1 MEFCV
6 GWENDPFCPD
16 VSVLL
21 EFLLK
26 LFNEG
31 MAYRTLNVVRSA
43 VSAVA
48 IIEGS
53 PAGQHHL
60 IKRFMRAAHN
70 KRPALPRYNQT
81 WDPDVALTYLSKL
94 GANDQLSLLMLGK
107 KLTFLLLLLSGQRFQ
122 TISLFD
128 IRYMSL
134 SSSNVCFYV
143 TKPMKTTTPH
153 SHVGE
158 IVFTEF
164 PRDRNICVLH
174 TLSAYLAR
182 SEALRGPTNELLI
195 TSTIP
200 HRAASRD
207 TLTRWTRDI
216 MLGAGINVDLFRPYS
231 VKAAGVS
238 KAAQTLSLNNI
249 MSSVGWKRESTFRTF
264 YNMPVYS
271 QGEFGAA
278 VLVNM

>member
-16 VSVLL
+16 VSVFL
-21 EFLLK
+21 EFLLA

-48 IIEGS
+48 TIGGS

-60 IKRFMRAAHN
+60 ICRFMKAAQN
-70 KRPALPRYNQT
+70 KRPALPRYAQT
-81 WDPDVALTYLSKL
+81 WDPDIALAHISGL
-94 GANDQLSLLMLGK
+94 GANDQLSFLMLGK

-122 TISLFD
+122 TIALFD

-134 SSSNVCFYV
+134 SSSFVCFYI
-143 TKPMKTTTPH
+143 TKPVKTTTPR

-158 IVFTEF
+158 VKFTEF
-164 PRDRNICVLH
+164 PKDRNICVLH
-174 TLSAYLAR
+174 TLSAYLSR
-182 SEALRGPTNELLI
+182 SAALRGPTTELLI

-216 MLGAGINVDLFRPYS
+216 MLEAGIDVGHFSPYS
-231 VKAAGVS
+231 IKAAGVS
-238 KAAQTLSLNNI
+238 KAAQTLSLKSL
-249 MSSVGWKRESTFRTF
+249 MSSVGWRRESTFRTF
-264 YNMPVYS
+264 YDMPVYS